1 MSCLETLNEQFP
13 VRNTA
18 EQKQAFRKWAAEQ
31 AESAGFA
38 VREEENEGHI
48 NLVIGDP
55 AKAKIL
61 FTAHYDTPRRSL
73 IPNLMLP
80 THPILKLLHTL
91 LIVICIL
98 APALLAA
105 FAVIRA
111 MGGFGDLKARLAG
124 LIVYTI
130 LYPGLFFLFLRGP
143 ANRANK
149 NDNTSGSAAVLDL
162 AGLAGP
168 AAGAAFILFDDEEK
182 GKKGSKAY
190 AAAHPELKTGLLTVN
205 MDCVGNGETFIASV
219 PDGAERDPA
228 WPSLKEALER
238 IGTELLPEKKASL
251 NSDHKNFDRG
261 VGICA
266 SLRGKLI
273 GYYTPRIHTRRD
285 TVASGETVDR
295 LTGTLAEFIKR
306 TGC

>member
-1 MSCLETLNEQFP
+1 MSCIEKLNERFP
-13 VRNTA
+13 VRNSVD
-18 EQKQAFRKWAAEQ
+18 QKQAFRKWASEQ
-31 AESAGFA
+31 AEAAGFS
-38 VREEENEGHI
+38 VREENNESHI

-55 AKAKIL
+55 DQAKVL
-61 FTAHYDTPRRSL
+61 FTAHYDTPRRSV

-80 THPILKLLHTL
+80 AHPILKHLHTML
-91 LIVICIL
+91 LTICIL

-111 MGGFGDLKARLAG
+111 MGGFNDLKARLAG

-130 LYPGLFFLFLRGP
+130 LYLGLYFFFLKGP

-162 AGLAGP
+162 LKLTGP
-168 AAGAAFILFDDEEK
+168 EAGAAFILFDNEEK
-182 GKKGSKAY
+182 GKKGSKAF

-205 MDCVGNGETFIASV
+205 MDCIGNGETFIASV
-219 PDGAERDPA
+219 PGGAENDPA
-228 WPSLKEALER
+228 WPLLKEALTG
-238 IGTELLPEKKASL
+238 IGTKFLPAKKTAM
-251 NSDHKNFDRG
+251 NSDHKSFDRG

-266 SLRGKLI
+266 CLRGKLI

-285 TVASGETVDR
+285 TVASEDTVDR
-295 LTGTLAEFIKR
+295 LTGALAGFIEK